1 MPACPPVDCFLWVLQ
16 QHRTG
21 YKSHCIIT
29 APRFASR
36 STRPERAW
44 DWPARLLGRPL
55 RAGHRCNRKSRLLPW
70 GRWLGRGLSLNCQ
83 SCSFLCAPHSV
94 QLSATRWVRS
104 DETRC
109 IPTETYGSR
118 LIKAE
123 VATCDWSGR
132 TDSVLLSAKKT
143 TTTYLCQVIGQ
154 SQFYLFSH
162 AFSKIIS
169 LYFKALRVQLSRSG
183 IFVFFSPLI
192 FFWLRDSSTREKT
205 NKPLRLSLR
214 HQKEKSSGQD
224 WCFRPVTCRSVGLL
238 LLTFIHWVIFLI
250 QIPRNGTVKE
260 EYRGIWLHINKQKI
274 NQNSI
279 MGCPLLRNAFAGLI
293 LILLSK
299 GKFLRAT

>member
-36 STRPERAW
+36 SARPERAC

-83 SCSFLCAPHSV
+83 SCSFLCASHSV
-94 QLSATRWVRS
+94 QLPATRWVRS

-132 TDSVLLSAKKT
+132 TDSVLLSEKKQTKKHIYAK
-143 TTTYLCQVIGQ
+143 LLD
-154 SQFYLFSH
+154 SLNFSFFSH

-169 LYFKALRVQLSRSG
+169 LSFKALRVQLSRSG
-183 IFVFFSPLI
+183 IFCFFFLLWY

-205 NKPLRLSLR
+205 NNPLRLSLR

-238 LLTFIHWVIFLI
+238 LLTFVHWVIF
-250 QIPRNGTVKE
+250 
-260 EYRGIWLHINKQKI
+260 
-274 NQNSI
+274 
-279 MGCPLLRNAFAGLI
+279 F
-293 LILLSK
+293 
-299 GKFLRAT
+299 